1 MGNHADGGGSN
12 APSAASMSHMK
23 RLPILA
29 TALLAVAA
37 FLTVPAFAG
46 NGKSLRGT
54 VASKSDTAVSIAGRG
69 GVTTTCNLGRHS
81 PSLAN
86 VSVGD
91 RVLAVCVKR
100 RHGGLVL
107 TRVREDRKG
116 PPVSKD
122 TKPVTFGGAITAL
135 TDTSISL
142 HDGDRDLTCSLGPE
156 SPKTGD
162 FKVGQHAKVAC
173 ADGVL
178 VAIAAP
184 ELGRYYVGTVATLT
198 DGSITLT
205 TEHGPATCTITAVS
219 PSAASLKVG
228 DKVGIGCRASTM
240 ELVLLKRLDGDAPAP
255 PAPTPTTHT
264 ELHAKGSIAELGD
277 RGLAVVTDGGRVAC
291 LRGEHSPSL
300 DGYAVGDSVAVSCVD
315 GVLTAIERL
324 DGTSDGTGETADVVT
339 K

>member
-1 MGNHADGGGSN
+1 
-12 APSAASMSHMK
+12 MK
-23 RLPILA
+23 RLLI
-29 TALLAVAA
+29 VAA
-37 FLTVPAFAG
+37 TTLVAAASLTVPALAG

-54 VASKSDTAVSIAGRG
+54 VASKSDAAISIAGRG
-69 GVTTTCNLGRHS
+69 GITTTCNLGRHS

-91 RVLAVCVKR
+91 RVRAVCAKR

-107 TRVREDRKG
+107 TQLRRDRTS
-116 PPVSKD
+116 PPASKD

-135 TDTSISL
+135 TDASISL
-142 HDGDRDLTCSLGPE
+142 HDGDRDLTCTLGPN
-156 SPKTGD
+156 SPKTDGL
-162 FKVGQHAKVAC
+162 KVGQHATVAC

-198 DGSITLT
+198 DTSLTLT
-205 TEHGPATCTITAVS
+205 TEHGPATCTITALS
-219 PSAASLKVG
+219 PSTASLKVG
-228 DKVGIGCRASTM
+228 DKVGMGCRASTM

-264 ELHAKGSIAELGD
+264 ELHAKGSIAELGTH
-277 RGLAVVTDGGRVAC
+277 GLAVVTDGGRVAC
-291 LRGEHSPSL
+291 VAGEHSPSL
-300 DGYAVGDSVAVSCVD
+300 DGYAVGDSVAISCVD

-324 DGTSDGTGETADVVT
+324 ETTTDTPTTG
-339 K
+339 